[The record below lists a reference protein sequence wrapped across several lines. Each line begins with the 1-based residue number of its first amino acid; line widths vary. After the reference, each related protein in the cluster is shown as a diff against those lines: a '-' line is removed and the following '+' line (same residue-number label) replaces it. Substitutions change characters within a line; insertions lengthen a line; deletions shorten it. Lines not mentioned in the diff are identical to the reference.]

1 MMRFVLPLL
10 LSLVAC
16 TDAPPSRVRLVTDQ
30 PTLELALGANAWDR
44 AGLTAGYDVADVD
57 VSVVFVPNLYNRDG
71 NKVNGT
77 TDRDT
82 LEIQIDARLRGRALQ
97 HVIAHELA
105 HAVFGVDHLEH
116 GDGIMRHTPASDW
129 IIEPT
134 AADLELVGA
143 R

>member
-1 MMRFVLPLL
+1 MRLVILALL
-10 LSLVAC
+10 LASAC
-16 TDAPPSRVRLVTDQ
+16 TDAIPSRVRLVTDQ
-30 PTLELALGANAWDR
+30 PTLELALGANAWHG
-44 AGLTAGYDVADVD
+44 AGLTAGYDVGELDIP
-57 VSVVFVPNLYNRDG
+57 VVFVPNLRNADG

-82 LEIQIDARLRGRALQ
+82 LEIKIEARLRGVALQ
-97 HVIAHELA
+97 HVIAHEIG

-116 GDGIMRHTPASDW
+116 GDGIMRATPGDVW
-129 IIEPT
+129 IIEPS